1 MRGSHYANILRL
13 FENFLGFRLQD
24 EHNASLKFNM
34 CAGGIS
40 TAQRQRYEKFLE
52 GGCVF
57 LEKSVVIFWRF
68 EMFFVCLHLERRSFR
83 GAVMWEVKFFEM
95 RS

>member
-1 MRGSHYANILRL
+1 MPPLHSTER
-13 FENFLGFRLQD
+13 FLVFQLQD

-40 TAQRQRYEKFLE
+40 TAQRQRYEKFWE

-57 LEKSVVIFWRF
+57 LKKKCGDF
-68 EMFFVCLHLERRSFR
+68 LE
-83 GAVMWEVKFFEM
+83 V
-95 RS
+95 

>member
-1 MRGSHYANILRL
+1 
-13 FENFLGFRLQD
+13 
-24 EHNASLKFNM
+24 M

-40 TAQRQRYEKFLE
+40 TAQRQRYEKFWE

-57 LEKSVVIFWRF
+57 FEKKSVVIFWRF

-83 GAVMWEVKFFEM
+83 WGGYVGGEVL
-95 RS
+95 

>member
-1 MRGSHYANILRL
+1 MPPLHSTER
-13 FENFLGFRLQD
+13 FLVFQLQD

-57 LEKSVVIFWRF
+57 FGKKVW
-68 EMFFVCLHLERRSFR
+68 
-83 GAVMWEVKFFEM
+83 
-95 RS
+95 

>member
-1 MRGSHYANILRL
+1 MPPLHSTER
-13 FENFLGFRLQD
+13 FLVFQLQD

-40 TAQRQRYEKFLE
+40 TAQRQRYEKFWE

-57 LEKSVVIFWRF
+57 LKKKCGIFWRF
-68 EMFFVCLHLERRSFR
+68 EMFFVCLHLERKSFR
-83 GAVMWEVKFFEM
+83 WGGYVGGEVL
-95 RS
+95 